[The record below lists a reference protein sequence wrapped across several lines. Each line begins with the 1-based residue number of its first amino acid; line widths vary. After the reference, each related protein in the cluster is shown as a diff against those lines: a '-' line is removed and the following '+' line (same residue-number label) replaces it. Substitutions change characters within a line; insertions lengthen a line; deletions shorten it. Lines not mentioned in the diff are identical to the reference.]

1 MAQLICKNCGA
12 PLRPGAKFCI
22 KCGTKIILEG
32 QDQPVSQVE
41 QTNGAVENR
50 VEAQPVQ
57 EVRPIPQQP
66 PQPKKVDLE
75 YVNSRKKTAKV
86 FKTIAT
92 IFAIISAVVGG
103 AFIAIAG
110 VSFANYLLEYF
121 EIQITA
127 LISII
132 LAFVGLIFFLLML
145 LVGRKS
151 IPFFIVSSF
160 ITSVLIAASG
170 FLFAEPQQFLAVIP
184 AMMVLASIP
193 MNILF
198 GSFSK
203 AYENA
208 KVEYEIYKKFE
219 EEQKAKEE
227 KLEEE
232 PPIEEQKVDEHQ

>member
-1 MAQLICKNCGA
+1 MAQLLCKKCGA
-12 PLRPGAKFCI
+12 PLRPHAKFCI

-41 QTNGAVENR
+41 QANGAVVNQIET
-50 VEAQPVQ
+50 QPVQ
-57 EVRPIPQQP
+57 EVKPAPQQP

-75 YVNSRKKTAKV
+75 YVNSRKRTAKV
-86 FKTIAT
+86 FKIIAT
-92 IFAIISAVVGG
+92 IFTIISAVVGG

-110 VSFANYLLEYF
+110 ISFVNYLLEYF
-121 EIQITA
+121 EIQLLA
-127 LISII
+127 LISIV

-151 IPFFIVSSF
+151 TPFFIVASF
-160 ITSVLIAASG
+160 ITSILIAASG
-170 FLFAEPQQFLAVIP
+170 FLFAEPTNYLAVIP

-203 AYENA
+203 AYKNA
-208 KVEYEIYKKFE
+208 KAEYEVYKKFE
-219 EEQKAKEE
+219 EEQKDKEE
-227 KLEEE
+227 KFEEE
-232 PPIEEQKVDEHQ
+232 PPVEEQQ